1 MRCVTATTVEDQ
13 RGPWAQE
20 AVDLVTAASGGLLFG
35 IPLLFT
41 MEVWWTGT
49 HTTSGQA
56 LTMLALT
63 FVLVFVLNRTEGFR
77 STRDVRLRDALTD
90 TVEALALGLVLV
102 AIVLLLLR
110 EIAFDTPLAVV
121 LGKVVYEAFP
131 FCLGIAVA
139 NHFLR
144 GGREATAQDGEDE
157 EGADADEPDDRLSAT
172 LADLGATVVGTVF
185 VALNIAPT
193 DEIPMITAALDPPGL
208 LAFMLASL
216 LVSYGIVFAAT
227 FARRDQRHEQQ
238 GLLQRPVTETIACY
252 LVSLGCSALMLLVFQ
267 RLNGPWQ
274 LSLDRTVVLALP
286 ASVGGAAG
294 RLAI

>member
-1 MRCVTATTVEDQ
+1 MTGRTVEDQ

-41 MEVWWTGT
+41 MEVWWTGS
-49 HTTSGQA
+49 HTTSAQA

-77 STRDVRLRDALTD
+77 SRRDVRLRDALAD
-90 TVEALALGLVLV
+90 TVEAMALGLVLV

-110 EIAFDTPLAVV
+110 EIAVDTPLPVA
-121 LGKVVYEAFP
+121 LGKIVYEAFP

-144 GGREATAQDGEDE
+144 GGRAATSQDDDG
-157 EGADADEPDDRLSAT
+157 GADAGEPEDRLSAT

-193 DEIPMITAALDPPGL
+193 YEVPMITAALDPPRL
-208 LAFMLASL
+208 LALIVASL
-216 LVSYGIVFAAT
+216 LVSYLIVFAAT
-227 FARRDQRHEQQ
+227 FARRDERHDQQ
-238 GLLQRPVTETIACY
+238 GLFQRPMTETIACY

>member
-1 MRCVTATTVEDQ
+1 VTGTSVEEE

-20 AVDLVTAASGGLLFG
+20 AADLVTAASGGLLFG

-63 FVLVFVLNRTEGFR
+63 FLLVFVLNRTEGFR

-90 TVEALALGLVLV
+90 SVEAMALGLVLV

-110 EIAFDTPLAVV
+110 EIAVDTPRPVA
-121 LGKVVYEAFP
+121 LGKIVYEAFP

-139 NHFLR
+139 NHSLR
-144 GGREATAQDGEDE
+144 GGREATAQDDED
-157 EGADADEPDDRLSAT
+157 GAGADEPDDRLSAT

-193 DEIPMITAALDPPGL
+193 DEVPMIAAALDPPRL
-208 LAFMLASL
+208 LALMLASL

-227 FARRDQRHEQQ
+227 FARREERHGQQ
-238 GLLQRPVTETIACY
+238 GLFQRPATETIACY